1 MDDNNQDIKKAL
13 DEIFGDDFI
22 EIDVKKENKDE
33 KKKETLSTE
42 TLNDIIQ
49 TPKLEENDKAVIN
62 YSNKINDELNENKD
76 KKLTTCLFIKDPP
89 I

>member
-33 KKKETLSTE
+33 KKKEILSTE

-62 YSNKINDELNENKD
+62 YSNKINDDRIFARSLSYFHCNR
-76 KKLTTCLFIKDPP
+76 
-89 I
+89 

>member
-33 KKKETLSTE
+33 K
-42 TLNDIIQ
+42 DGQ
-49 TPKLEENDKAVIN
+49 
-62 YSNKINDELNENKD
+62 NENK
-76 KKLTTCLFIKDPP
+76 KTSFNNILIISIIIGFLLGVLVIFIVIDNVFYKEKVTNC
-89 I
+89 